1 MGMEYVQLTPHLPVI
16 TKVVQVDPQFPSPQ
30 GLDPQPLCHLLQAC
44 PVKQNG
50 TDQALVGGT
59 APGGGQGSI
68 LSKKVRT
75 KQRPK
80 SRIS

>member
-1 MGMEYVQLTPHLPVI
+1 MEYVQLTSHLPLL

-50 TDQALVGGT
+50 TERIRLLLVEQHLEGARG
-59 APGGGQGSI
+59 PFF
-68 LSKKVRT
+68 
-75 KQRPK
+75 QR
-80 SRIS
+80 R